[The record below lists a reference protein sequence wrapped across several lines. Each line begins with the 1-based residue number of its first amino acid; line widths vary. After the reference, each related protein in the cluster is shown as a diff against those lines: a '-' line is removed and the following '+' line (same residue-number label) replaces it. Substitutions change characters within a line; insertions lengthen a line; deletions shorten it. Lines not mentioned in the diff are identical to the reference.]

1 MADARDIAGI
11 VVENDVRVRMRDGVR
26 LACDIYRPADAPPVP
41 VLLQRQPY
49 DKCLAQTYVY
59 DHPAVYARHGY
70 AVVVQDTRGRFA
82 SEGAFY
88 PLRLDAEDGYDTI
101 EWCAA
106 QPWCDGKV
114 GSFGFSIPGINQ
126 LLAAAL
132 QPPHLVAAAPGFYPG
147 GMYEG
152 FTHVGGTFGLA
163 AVMDWALILA
173 GEAARRRSSTC
184 AGAGCDDEAL
194 LDAIGA
200 ASAAGGRWPA
210 ALPLRRIP
218 FLETPDLMPFL
229 KDYLDHPAHDAYW
242 EEWALAPRL
251 AKVAVPCLHM
261 GGWYDSFIPQTI
273 RACEALRVAGRA
285 EHRLLVG
292 PWYHI
297 PWTRQVGAVDFGEE
311 AGNVVGA
318 WQRAWFDAQ
327 LKGERATL
335 DALPPVRVFVT
346 GANRWRDSDSW
357 PLAGATTERWF
368 LHSGGLANSLSGD
381 GALGRQ
387 APDDEPP
394 DFFVYNP
401 FDPVPSLGG
410 HSCCLPGTAPMGPM
424 DQRPVEHRNDVLVY
438 SSPPLDAP
446 LFTAGFVRAR
456 LYAATSATDTDFTV
470 KLCDVEPDGRSINLF
485 EGVIRGRFRESR
497 TVEKLLEPHRV
508 YEFAIDVGVV
518 CHLFRPGHCIRVEVS
533 SSNYPAFDRNPN
545 TGQPIGSEHT
555 FDLAPAHQTVFHDG
569 ARPSF
574 VDLPVVRP

>member
-1 MADARDIAGI
+1 MADARAIAGI

-26 LACDIYRPADAPPVP
+26 LACDVYRPAEGPAVP
-41 VLLQRQPY
+41 ALVQRQPY
-49 DKCLAQTYVY
+49 DKRLAQAYVY

-70 AVVVQDTRGRFA
+70 AVVIQDTRGRFA
-82 SEGAFY
+82 SEGAFH
-88 PLRLDAEDGYDTI
+88 PLRLDAEDGYDTV

-106 QPWCDGKV
+106 QPWCGGKV
-114 GSFGFSIPGINQ
+114 GSFGFSIPGLNQ

-132 QPPHLVAAAPGFYPG
+132 RPPHLAAAAPGFYPG

-173 GEAARRRSSTC
+173 VDAARRRTAAR
-184 AGAGCDDEAL
+184 AGGQGGAEAAL
-194 LDAIGA
+194 EAVRA
-200 ASAAGGRWPA
+200 AAAVGGRWPA
-210 ALPLRRIP
+210 ALPLRQIP

-229 KDYLDHPAHDAYW
+229 KEYLDHPAHDSYW
-242 EEWALAPRL
+242 QEWELAPRL

-273 RACEALRVAGRA
+273 RAYEALRAAGRT

-327 LKGERATL
+327 LKGAREAL

-346 GANRWRDSDSW
+346 GANRWRDADSW
-357 PLAGATTERWF
+357 PLAGGAAERWF
-368 LHSGGLANSLSGD
+368 LHGGGFANSLSGD
-381 GALGRQ
+381 GALGRE
-387 APDDEPP
+387 APGDEPP
-394 DFFVYNP
+394 DFFVYDP

-410 HSCCLPGTAPMGPM
+410 HSCCLPETAPMGPM
-424 DQRPVEHRNDVLVY
+424 DQRPVERRNDVLVY
-438 SSPPLDAP
+438 SSPPLDSP
-446 LFTAGFVRAR
+446 LFAAGFVKAR
-456 LYAATSATDTDFTV
+456 LHAATSATDTDFTI
-470 KLCDVEPDGRSINLF
+470 KLCDVEPDGRSLNLF

-497 TVEKLLEPHRV
+497 TVEKPLEPHRV
-508 YEFAIDVGVV
+508 YAFAIDVGVI
-518 CHLFRPGHCIRVEVS
+518 CHLFRPGHRIRVEVS

-545 TGQPIGSEHT
+545 TGQPIGGEHT
-555 FDLAPAHQTVFHDG
+555 FDLKPAHQTVFHDG